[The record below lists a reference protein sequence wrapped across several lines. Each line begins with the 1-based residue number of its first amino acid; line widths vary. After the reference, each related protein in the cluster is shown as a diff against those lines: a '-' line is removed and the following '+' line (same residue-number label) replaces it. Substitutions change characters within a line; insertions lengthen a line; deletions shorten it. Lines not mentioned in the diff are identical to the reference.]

1 MSIEVALED
10 LPAAVAAR
18 RARPYLVS
26 VRGDRPHVVSV
37 IATWRDGALVV
48 GAGRRTSA
56 NVAGNPAVTVLWPL
70 DDGDPAHTL
79 LVDGRATTDP
89 GGETLTIAPSSAI
102 LHRARSRGSGADPDA
117 C

>member
-26 VRGDRPHVVSV
+26 VRDDRPHVVSV
-37 IATWRDGALVV
+37 TVACRDGVLVV

-56 NVAGNPAVTVLWPL
+56 NVAGNPAVTLLWPL
-70 DDGDPAHTL
+70 DAADPAHTL
-79 LVDGRATTDP
+79 LVDGRATADP
-89 GGETLTIAPSSAI
+89 GGGTLTIVPTSAI
-102 LHRARSRGSGADPDA
+102 LHRARARGSGADPAA